1 MEEVVRTVC
10 QSCHCE
16 CGVNV
21 HVRDG
26 KALSVEGDSDHPMSR
41 GFICVKGRAEVERTY
56 HPDRLKYPVR
66 RVGGRGEGRW
76 ERVSWDMALD
86 EIGQRLTKI
95 REQHGPESIAAIH
108 GTGPR
113 PTLCLPLLA
122 FALGTPNCISVDMH
136 ICFAP
141 SMVAEHA
148 TIGHSIMMDN
158 GPDYRNAKCIFIIG
172 GNPVV
177 SHPPKGVEI
186 LEAKQKRGTKLIV
199 VDPRKTQLASQADLW
214 LQIRPGTDGALVLG
228 MLNTIITEEL
238 YDREFV
244 EKWCHGFEELRDR
257 VRDYPLDKVAEI
269 TWLPPDKIKE
279 AAILYSTVKPAAL
292 HRRVAVD
299 QNINSTQTARALINL
314 VAITGNIDVKGGNL
328 LPTPIEGYIPY
339 VALTGKGKWIQPAPE
354 ILQKRIGKEEYPLI
368 SGPEAFF
375 SFVPSVL
382 AFEAMATGKPYP
394 VKALYCA
401 GGNPVV
407 NVQKSKWVYDTLKKL
422 DLLVVADF
430 FMTPTAELAD
440 YVLPAT
446 TWLERE
452 ECCDLQHMN
461 CASARQK
468 AVEPCY
474 ECRDDLEIMLSLI
487 QRIPWANRNLV
498 PWKSTHECFE
508 WLLKGTGLSFDEFK
522 KKGYLSVAPAYRKY
536 ERSGF
541 NTPSRKIELYSTI
554 FHKYGYDPLPGYRE
568 PPESPVSAPGLAKD
582 YPLILINGSR
592 RIGYFCSE
600 GRQIRRLRE
609 QSPDPLVEIHPDKA
623 REMRIED
630 GEWVWIE
637 TPRGKGERVRF
648 KAKLTKDIDPRVVHA
663 DYGWWFPEK
672 PGPEH
677 GCFESNINVVLSADP
692 PREEIC
698 GSVPIKGTL
707 CRIYK

>member
-1 MEEVVRTVC
+1 MEEVIRTVC

-26 KALSVEGDSDHPMSR
+26 RAIRVEGDPDHPMSR
-41 GFICVKGRAEVERTY
+41 GFVCVKGRSEPERAY
-56 HPDRLKYPVR
+56 HPDRLKYPLR
-66 RVGGRGEGRW
+66 RAGGRGEGRW
-76 ERVSWDMALD
+76 ERISWDTALD
-86 EIGQRLTKI
+86 EIGRRLTEVK
-95 REQHGPESIAAIH
+95 EQCGPEAIAAIH

-113 PTLCLPLLA
+113 PTLCLPLLT

-158 GPDYRNAKCIFIIG
+158 GPDYRNAGCIFIIG

-177 SHPPKGVEI
+177 SHPPRGVEI
-186 LEAKQKRGTKLIV
+186 LDATQRGGAKLIV
-199 VDPRKTQLASQADLW
+199 VDPRKTQLASRADLW
-214 LQIRPGTDGALVLG
+214 LQIRPGTDGALILG
-228 MLNTIITEEL
+228 MLNTIITEGL

-244 EKWCHGFEELRDR
+244 ERWCQGFEDLRER
-257 VRDYPLDKVAEI
+257 VRDYPPDKVSAI
-269 TWLPPDKIKE
+269 TWVDPEKIRE
-279 AAILYSTVKPAAL
+279 AARMYATLKPAAL

-328 LPTPIEGYIPY
+328 LPTPLEGYIPY
-339 VALTGKGKWIQPAPE
+339 VALTGKGKWIKPDPK
-354 ILQKRIGKEEYPLI
+354 ILRKRIGGKAYPLI

-375 SFVPSVL
+375 SFVPSFL
-382 AFEAMATGKPYP
+382 AFEAMDTGKPYP

-407 NVQKSKWVYDTLKKL
+407 NVQKSRWVYDTLQKL

-430 FMTPTAELAD
+430 FMTPTAERAD

-468 AVEPCY
+468 AIEPLY
-474 ECRDDLEIMLSLI
+474 ECRDDLDILLALI
-487 QRIPWANRNLV
+487 QGIPWADRELV
-498 PWKSTHECFE
+498 PWKNPRECFE
-508 WLLKGTGLSFDEFK
+508 WLLKGTGLGFEGFK
-522 KKGYLSVAPAYRKY
+522 RKGYLSVTPVYRKF
-536 ERSGF
+536 EQKGF
-541 NTPSRKIELYSTI
+541 NTPSGKVELYSTI
-554 FHKYGYDPLPGYRE
+554 LEKHGYDPLPGFRE
-568 PPESPVSAPGLAKD
+568 PPEGPVSTPELMRD

-600 GRQIRRLRE
+600 GRQIRPLRE

-623 REMRIED
+623 REMGIEEGD
-630 GEWVWIE
+630 WVWME
-637 TPRGKGERVRF
+637 TPRGMDERVGFR
-648 KAKLTKDIDPRVVHA
+648 ARLTEDIDPRVVHA

-677 GCFESNINVVLSADP
+677 GCFESNINLILSADP

-707 CRIYK
+707 CKIYK